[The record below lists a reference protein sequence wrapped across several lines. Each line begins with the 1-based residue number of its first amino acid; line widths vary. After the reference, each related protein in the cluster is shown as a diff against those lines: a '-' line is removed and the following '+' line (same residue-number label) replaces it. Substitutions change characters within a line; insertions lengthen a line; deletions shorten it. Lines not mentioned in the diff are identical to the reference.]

1 MFEARVG
8 GSSVLTCC
16 VVSLV
21 NFTDK
26 AKELYFQALDRAC
39 DGWMSCRNIFIFL
52 SHLQN
57 FTHLDTHFCEFCKT

>member
-16 VVSLV
+16 VVATV

-26 AKELYFQALDRAC
+26 AKELYFQALDMAC
-39 DGWMSCRNIFIFL
+39 D
-52 SHLQN
+52 
-57 FTHLDTHFCEFCKT
+57 